1 MTDIVL
7 GIAMFTL
14 TVMVLSLA
22 VMAAR
27 AVLAPPAIA
36 TVTINGETKLAART
50 QQKLLEVLHGNG
62 ILIPSACAGAGTCGL
77 CKVAVTDGGGEVLPT
92 ERSKLDRQEIRAGI
106 RLACQVRVRGDLA
119 VQIPDDLL
127 GTNVWDC
134 TVASE
139 KSLAPF
145 IREVVLAL
153 PEGEDLQFRAGSFVQ
168 ITAPPHK
175 LSFADFEIPS
185 EYEAIWRQMSLRELV
200 SGSKAE
206 VTRAY
211 SIANR
216 PEDKGRI
223 VLNIRLA
230 LPPPSVAD
238 APPGIVSSYLFGV
251 RAGDTVRVTGPYGNF
266 TAKDTGKEMVFIG
279 GGVGMAPLRAIIFD
293 QLQRVGTDRRMSFW
307 YGARSK
313 AELYYED
320 EFEALQKKH
329 SNFSWTVALSDPK
342 PEDDW
347 NGPTGFIHNVA
358 YHDYLKDHP
367 APEDCEYYLCGPP
380 LMIRAVMKMLQD
392 IGVERDSIFYDD
404 FGG

>member
-1 MTDIVL
+1 MIDIAL

-27 AVLAPPAIA
+27 AILSPSAKA
-36 TVTINGETKLAART
+36 TITLNGDTELVAAT
-50 QQKLLEVLHGNG
+50 QQKLLEVLSSNG
-62 ILIPSACAGAGTCGL
+62 ILIPSACGGAGTCGL

-92 ERSKLDRQEIRAGI
+92 ERSKLDRQDIRDGM
-106 RLACQVRVRGDLA
+106 RLACQVQVRGDMK
-119 VQIPDDLL
+119 VRIPDDLL
-127 GTNVWDC
+127 SSNVWNC
-134 TVASE
+134 TVESTR
-139 KSLAPF
+139 SLAPF
-145 IREVVLAL
+145 IREIVLDL
-153 PEGEDLQFRAGSFVQ
+153 PEGEDLKFRAGSFVQ
-168 ITAPPHK
+168 ITVPPHE
-175 LSFADFEIPS
+175 LNFEDFEIPS
-185 EYEAIWRQMSLRELV
+185 EYEAVWQQMSLRSLV

-223 VLNIRLA
+223 VMNIRLA

-238 APPGIVSSYLFGV
+238 APPGIVSSYLFGLKK
-251 RAGDTVRVTGPYGNF
+251 GDTVRATGPYGSFGATESGN
-266 TAKDTGKEMVFIG
+266 EMVFIG

-293 QLQRVGTDRRMSFW
+293 QLQRVGTDRKMSFW

-313 AELYYED
+313 TELYYED
-320 EFEALQKKH
+320 EFDALQKQH
-329 SNFSWTVALSDPK
+329 ANFNWTVALSDPK

-347 NGPTGFIHNVA
+347 DGATGFIHNVA
-358 YHDYLKDHP
+358 YNAYLKDHP

-392 IGVERDSIFYDD
+392 IGVERDSIFHDD
-404 FGG
+404 FGS